1 MEQTTH
7 DGTVLTVQPGLVK
20 VQMQVLSACAACEA
34 HARCTFSEKKDKIV
48 DIETAQ
54 WQQYHEGDPVTV
66 IINSAHGLLAVLL
79 AYILPAVVILATF
92 ALLFSLHLSE
102 LWVALITLVAVAL
115 YGGILYLCRNRL
127 QQKFTFRLAKRG

>member
-1 MEQTTH
+1 MA
-7 DGTVLTVQPGLVK
+7 GLALILLILRLRDRRLIQK
-20 VQMQVLSACAACEA
+20 YLC
-34 HARCTFSEKKDKIV
+34 
-48 DIETAQ
+48 
-54 WQQYHEGDPVTV
+54 Y
-66 IINSAHGLLAVLL
+66 GLLAVLL

>member
-7 DGTVLTVQPGLVK
+7 DGTVLTVQIYTG
-20 VQMQVLSACAACEA
+20 
-34 HARCTFSEKKDKIV
+34 
-48 DIETAQ
+48 
-54 WQQYHEGDPVTV
+54 
-66 IINSAHGLLAVLL
+66 HGLLAVLL

>member
-20 VQMQVLSACAACEA
+20 VQMQVLSACASCEA
-34 HARCTFSEKKDKIV
+34 HARCTFSAKKDKIV
-48 DIETAQ
+48 DIETQQ

-66 IINSAHGLLAVLL
+66 IINSGHGLLAVLL

-115 YGGILYLCRNRL
+115 YGGILFLCRNRL
-127 QQKFTFRLAKRG
+127 QRKFTFRLAKRD